1 MRRTLSTMERFFESN
16 VQGVRRFGAASLD
29 LVGVGVGW
37 YGGYFEYTLSPW
49 DFAAA
54 RLFVEQAGG
63 KVTDCEGKDLKL
75 EKTSVLATNTLL
87 HVPMLEVVR
96 KQ

>member
-1 MRRTLSTMERFFESN
+1 MRRTLAAMGKIFELD
-16 VQGVRRFGAASLD
+16 VQGVRRFGAAALD

-54 RLFVEQAGG
+54 RLFVEEAGG
-63 KVTDCEGKDLKL
+63 KVTDCEGQPLVLQKG
-75 EKTSVLATNTLL
+75 SVLATNTLL
-87 HVPMLEVVR
+87 HDTLLEVVR
-96 KQ
+96 K